1 MKEKWKNQKNQKSFD
16 GDCCTKDNFKNSAKI
31 VSEFRESHRLA
42 NQEGAIWNI
51 FETFGENEY
60 SKSDH

>member
-31 VSEFRESHRLA
+31 IFEFRESHWLA
-42 NQEGAIWNI
+42 NEDRVIWNI
-51 FETFGENEY
+51 FETF
-60 SKSDH
+60 